1 MGDFLVMSILKG
13 FGTATLY
20 IVLGLYMTSGFP
32 LNIVMHAGGMMIRV
46 RSFLGSGIV
55 TGVYSYLLYA
65 ASGLSS
71 SLIDSLINNN
81 KYEYIE
87 IGKLTAA

>member
-32 LNIVMHAGGMMIRV
+32 LNIVMHAGGMMILV
-46 RSFLGSGIV
+46 RSDRSLAAGSLRASIP
-55 TGVYSYLLYA
+55 TCCMQLRVYHHP
-65 ASGLSS
+65 
-71 SLIDSLINNN
+71 
-81 KYEYIE
+81 
-87 IGKLTAA
+87 